1 MPRLSTKVKR
11 IMRVVGLVAIVMAGV
26 LLYLSHL
33 YLSSSTSHN
42 ATTLC
47 LESIGNLTK
56 APQLNYGAIIN
67 LAKEYVRLY
76 HVSMRVKVY
85 ALNGTLLFSY
95 GSYVPPVINTGQST
109 PSIIRSGQVT
119 IVSYGVCQYYGE
131 DFIIEVQVG
140 VMPEAIYSFIIGLV
154 LLLLGLAL
162 IALGG

>member
-1 MPRLSTKVKR
+1 
-11 IMRVVGLVAIVMAGV
+11 
-26 LLYLSHL
+26 
-33 YLSSSTSHN
+33 
-42 ATTLC
+42 
-47 LESIGNLTK
+47 
-56 APQLNYGAIIN
+56 
-67 LAKEYVRLY
+67 
-76 HVSMRVKVY
+76 MRVKVY

-140 VMPEAIYSFIIGLV
+140 VMPEAIYFFIIGLA

-162 IALGG
+162 IAIGG